1 MTDMKP
7 LSRRSLLGLLAW
19 PVACCALPHAVAS
32 SGNAARNALRAPPPE
47 VMREIP
53 AARLFGKGRLRR
65 FLFHVYDARL
75 WAKPDFD
82 EDRFAEAP
90 LALELEYGRTLLGP
104 LIAERS
110 LEEMRRGGAIPA
122 EQERRWLAAMQ
133 RVFADVHEGDRM
145 TGVQLPGEA
154 TRFFL
159 NGQFV
164 GEIRDP
170 EFTRLFFG
178 IWLAPHTS
186 EPGLREA
193 LLAGARSGS

>member
-1 MTDMKP
+1 MQP

-19 PVACCALPHAVAS
+19 PALSTALPHAAAS
-32 SGNAARNALRAPPPE
+32 SGTVARGAPLTLPPE
-47 VMREIP
+47 VALEIP
-53 AARLFGKGRLRR
+53 SARLYGKGRLRR

-75 WAKPDFD
+75 WVNPDFV
-82 EDRFAEAP
+82 EDRYANAP
-90 LALELEYGRTLLGP
+90 LALELEYGRTLLGA

-133 RVFADVHEGDRM
+133 RVFADVNEGDRM

-159 NGQFV
+159 NGRFV

-178 IWLAPHTS
+178 IWLAPYTS
-186 EPGLREA
+186 EPGLRAA